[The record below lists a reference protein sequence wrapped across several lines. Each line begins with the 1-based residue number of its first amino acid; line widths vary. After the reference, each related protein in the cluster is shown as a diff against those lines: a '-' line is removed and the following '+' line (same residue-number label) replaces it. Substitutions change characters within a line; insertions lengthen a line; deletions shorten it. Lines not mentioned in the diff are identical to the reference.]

1 MIMYVLLCINAI
13 LKRGILMNTDTET
26 FKTHLKDLCDEY
38 RLHNGFNER
47 DYQTYGV
54 KRGLRNPDGT
64 GVMAGLTNICN
75 VHGFMMADGVRI
87 PDEGKLTYRGINVND
102 IVSAC
107 INENRFGF
115 EETAWLLLFG
125 SLPTEAQLARF
136 KDTLGMMR
144 ELPDNFVEDMIMK
157 SPSKDIMN
165 KLARSVLVLY
175 SFDSNPDDTSLENI
189 MRQSI
194 QLIASLPTIM
204 TYAYQVKKRA
214 FDKESMFFH
223 PVDLTLSTSQSILR
237 ALRPDMK
244 FTDSEAKLLDLCMIL
259 HAEHG
264 GGNNS
269 TFSARVLSSSGTD
282 TYSTISAAI
291 GSLKGPRH
299 GGANLRVRKMMD
311 ELKECVKDWSDE
323 EAVYQHLA
331 SIIKKEKGDGSGLIY
346 GFGHAIYT
354 LSDPRAVIL
363 KKAAGQL
370 AKEKEMTKEFELYK
384 MVESLTP
391 RVMAE
396 VKGSSKVICANVD
409 FYSGFVYDMLGIPIE
424 LFTPLFAVS
433 RIAGWCAHRIEEVT
447 YGGRIIRPAYR
458 AMAKS
463 TKYTPIADRTD
474 NI

>member
-1 MIMYVLLCINAI
+1 MTLDAVTLN
-13 LKRGILMNTDTET
+13 NTLAE
-26 FKTHLKDLCDEY
+26 LCDEY
-38 RLHNGFNER
+38 RQHNGFNSQ
-47 DYQTYGV
+47 DYLTYGV

-75 VHGFMMADGVRI
+75 VHGFLVADGERI

-102 IVSAC
+102 IVDAC
-107 INENRFGF
+107 VKEDRFGF

-125 SLPTEAQLARF
+125 SLPTKEHLEHF
-136 KDTLGMMR
+136 KQTLGHMR
-144 ELPDNFVEDMIMK
+144 ELPENFAEDMILK
-157 SPSKDIMN
+157 FPSRDIMN

-175 SFDSNPDDTSLENI
+175 SFDPNPDDTSLGNI

-204 TYAYQVKKRA
+204 TYAYQVKRRA
-214 FDKESMFFH
+214 FDKQSMFFH
-223 PVDLTLSTSQSILR
+223 PVDLSLSTSESILR

-269 TFSARVLSSSGTD
+269 TFSTRVLSSSGTD
-282 TYSTISAAI
+282 TYSAIAAAI

-299 GGANLRVRKMMD
+299 GGANLRVRSMME
-311 ELKECVKDWSDE
+311 ELKESVKDWTDE
-323 EAVYQHLA
+323 DEVSNHLA
-331 SIIKKEKGDGSGLIY
+331 SVIRKEKGDGSGLIY

-363 KKAAGQL
+363 KRVAGKI
-370 AKEKEMTKEFELYK
+370 AEEKNMIPEFELYK
-384 MVESLTP
+384 TVEKLTP
-391 RVMAE
+391 SVFE
-396 VKGSSKVICANVD
+396 KVKGNSKVICANVD
-409 FYSGFVYDMLGIPIE
+409 FYSGFVYDMLGIPSD

-458 AMAKS
+458 SMVRSK
-463 TKYTPIADRTD
+463 KYIPISERNA
-474 NI
+474 

>member
-1 MIMYVLLCINAI
+1 MNMTIDTDVL
-13 LKRGILMNTDTET
+13 KE
-26 FKTHLKDLCDEY
+26 HLKDLCAEY
-38 RLHNGFNER
+38 RRHNGFNAQ

-75 VHGFMMADGVRI
+75 VHGFMMDDGVRV
-87 PDEGKLTYRGINVND
+87 PDQGKLTYRGINVKD
-102 IVSAC
+102 IIAAC
-107 INENRFGF
+107 LNENRFGY

-125 SLPTEAQLARF
+125 SLPTSEQLGRF
-136 KDTLGMMR
+136 KQTLGGMR

-165 KLARSVLVLY
+165 KMARSVLALY
-175 SFDSNPDDTSLENI
+175 SFDDDPDNTSLENI

-214 FDKESMFFH
+214 FDRESMFFH
-223 PVDLTLSTSQSILR
+223 PIDLNLSTSESILR
-237 ALRPDMK
+237 ALRPDMC

-282 TYSTISAAI
+282 TYATVSAAI

-299 GGANLRVRKMMD
+299 GGANLRVRKMME
-311 ELKECVKDWSDE
+311 ELKKCVKDWGDE
-323 EAVYQHLA
+323 EEIYRHLSA
-331 SIIKKEKGDGSGLIY
+331 IIHKEKGDGSGLIY

-354 LSDPRAVIL
+354 LSDPRAEIL
-363 KKAAGQL
+363 KQAAGKL
-370 AKEKEMTKEFELYK
+370 AEEKEMTTEFELYK
-384 MVESLTP
+384 LVEKLTP
-391 RVMAE
+391 RVMSE

-409 FYSGFVYDMLGIPIE
+409 FFSGFIYDMLGIPSD

-458 AMAKS
+458 AMAS
-463 TKYTPIADRTD
+463 SRKYIPIGERLE
-474 NI
+474 

>member
-1 MIMYVLLCINAI
+1 MTLDAVTLN
-13 LKRGILMNTDTET
+13 NTLTE
-26 FKTHLKDLCDEY
+26 LCDEY
-38 RLHNGFNER
+38 RQHNGFNSQ
-47 DYQTYGV
+47 DYLTYGV

-75 VHGFMMADGVRI
+75 VHGFLVADGERI

-102 IVSAC
+102 IVDAC
-107 INENRFGF
+107 VKEDRFGF

-125 SLPTEAQLARF
+125 SLPTKEHLEHF
-136 KDTLGMMR
+136 KQTLGHMR
-144 ELPDNFVEDMIMK
+144 ELPENFAEDMILK
-157 SPSKDIMN
+157 FPSRDIMN

-175 SFDSNPDDTSLENI
+175 SFDPNPDDTSLGNI

-204 TYAYQVKKRA
+204 TYAYQVKRRA
-214 FDKESMFFH
+214 FDKQSMFFH
-223 PVDLTLSTSQSILR
+223 PVDLSLSTSESILR

-269 TFSARVLSSSGTD
+269 TFSTRVLSSSGTD
-282 TYSTISAAI
+282 TYSAIAAAI

-299 GGANLRVRKMMD
+299 GGANLRVRSMMED
-311 ELKECVKDWSDE
+311 LKAGVKDWTDE
-323 EAVYQHLA
+323 DEIAGYLA
-331 SIIKKEKGDGSGLIY
+331 GIIRKEHGDGSGLIY

-363 KKAAGQL
+363 KRVAGKI
-370 AKEKEMTKEFELYK
+370 AEEKNMIPEFNLYK
-384 MVESLTP
+384 TVEKLTP
-391 RVMAE
+391 SVFE
-396 VKGSSKVICANVD
+396 KVKGNSKVICANVD
-409 FYSGFVYDMLGIPIE
+409 FYSGFVYDMLGIPSD

-458 AMAKS
+458 SMVRSK
-463 TKYTPIADRTD
+463 KYIPISERNA
-474 NI
+474 

>member
-1 MIMYVLLCINAI
+1 M
-13 LKRGILMNTDTET
+13 TDKNENI
-26 FKTHLKDLCDEY
+26 KEHLTYLCDEY
-38 RLHNGFNER
+38 RRHNGFDAR

-75 VHGFMMADGVRI
+75 VHGFMMDDGIRV
-87 PDEGKLTYRGINVND
+87 PDEGKLTYRGIDVKD
-102 IVSAC
+102 IVNAC
-107 INENRFGF
+107 ISENRFGY
-115 EETAWLLLFG
+115 EEVCWLLLFG
-125 SLPTEAQLARF
+125 SLPTVEQLDRF
-136 KDTLGMMR
+136 KDTLGGLR

-165 KLARSVLVLY
+165 KLGRSVLALY
-175 SFDSNPDDTSLENI
+175 SFDDDPDDTSLENI
-189 MRQSI
+189 MKQSM

-214 FDKESMFFH
+214 FDRESMFFH
-223 PVDLTLSTSQSILR
+223 PVDLRLSTSESILR

-244 FTDSEAKLLDLCMIL
+244 FTDTEAKLLDLCMIL

-269 TFSARVLSSSGTD
+269 TFAARVLSSSCTD
-282 TYSTISAAI
+282 TYATVSAAI

-299 GGANLRVRKMMD
+299 GGANLRVRKMME
-311 ELKECVKDWSDE
+311 ELKESVTDWSDE
-323 EAVYQHLA
+323 DEIYRHLA
-331 SIIKKEKGDGSGLIY
+331 SVVRKEKGDGSGLIY

-363 KKAAGQL
+363 KRTAENL
-370 AKEKEMTKEFELYK
+370 AKEKDMTKEYELYK
-384 MVESLTP
+384 TVERITP
-391 RVMAE
+391 RVFAD
-396 VKGSSKVICANVD
+396 VKGSKKVLCANVD
-409 FYSGFVYDMLGIPIE
+409 FYSGFVYDMLGIPSD

-458 AMAKS
+458 AMAHSKE
-463 TKYTPIADRTD
+463 YTPISLR
-474 NI
+474 

>member
-1 MIMYVLLCINAI
+1 MTLDAVTLN
-13 LKRGILMNTDTET
+13 NTLAE
-26 FKTHLKDLCDEY
+26 LCDEY
-38 RLHNGFNER
+38 RQHNGFNSQ

-75 VHGFMMADGVRI
+75 VHGFLVADGERI

-102 IVSAC
+102 IVEAC
-107 INENRFGF
+107 VKENRFGF

-125 SLPTEAQLARF
+125 SLPTKEHLEHF
-136 KDTLGMMR
+136 KLTLGHMR
-144 ELPDNFVEDMIMK
+144 ELPENFAEDMILK
-157 SPSKDIMN
+157 FPSRDIMN

-175 SFDSNPDDTSLENI
+175 SFDPNPDDTSLGNI

-204 TYAYQVKKRA
+204 TYAYQVKRRA
-214 FDKESMFFH
+214 FDKQSMFFH
-223 PVDLTLSTSQSILR
+223 PIDLSLSTSESILR

-269 TFSARVLSSSGTD
+269 TFSTRVLSSSGTD
-282 TYSTISAAI
+282 TYSAIAAAI

-299 GGANLRVRKMMD
+299 GGANLRVRSMMED
-311 ELKECVKDWSDE
+311 LKAGVKDWTDE
-323 EAVYQHLA
+323 DEVADYLA
-331 SIIKKEKGDGSGLIY
+331 GIIRKEHGDGSGLIY

-363 KKAAGQL
+363 KKVAGKI
-370 AKEKEMTKEFELYK
+370 AEEKNMVAEFNLYK
-384 MVESLTP
+384 TVEKLTP
-391 RVMAE
+391 SVFE
-396 VKGSSKVICANVD
+396 KVKGNSKVICANVD
-409 FYSGFVYDMLGIPIE
+409 FYSGFVYDMLGIPSD

-458 AMAKS
+458 SMVRSK
-463 TKYTPIADRTD
+463 KYTPISERNA
-474 NI
+474 

>member
-1 MIMYVLLCINAI
+1 MAIDKELLNDR
-13 LKRGILMNTDTET
+13 LGE
-26 FKTHLKDLCDEY
+26 LCEEY
-38 RLHNGFNER
+38 RSHNGFNSQ
-47 DYQTYGV
+47 DYLTYGV

-75 VHGFMMADGVRI
+75 VHGFMMADGVRV

-102 IVSAC
+102 IISAC
-107 INENRFGF
+107 LKENRFGF

-125 SLPTEAQLARF
+125 SLPSETQLEHF
-136 KDTLGMMR
+136 KETLGSMR

-165 KLARSVLVLY
+165 KMGRSVLALY
-175 SFDSNPDDTSLENI
+175 SFDDDPDNTSLENI

-214 FDKESMFFH
+214 FDRESMFFH
-223 PVDLTLSTSQSILR
+223 PVDLTLSTSESILR
-237 ALRPDMK
+237 ALRPDMQ

-282 TYSTISAAI
+282 TYSTLSAAI

-299 GGANLRVRKMMD
+299 GGANLRVRKMMT
-311 ELKECVKDWSDE
+311 ELKECVSDWQNEQQIYD
-323 EAVYQHLA
+323 HLA
-331 SIIKKEKGDGSGLIY
+331 AVVRKEKGDGSGLIY

-354 LSDPRAVIL
+354 LSDPRAMIL
-363 KKAAGQL
+363 KQTAGKL
-370 AKEKEMTKEFELYK
+370 AEEKGMSEEFALYQT
-384 MVESLTP
+384 VERLTP
-391 RVMAE
+391 RVLEE

-409 FYSGFVYDMLGIPIE
+409 FYSGFIYDLLGIPSD

-433 RIAGWCAHRIEEVT
+433 RVAGWCAHRIEEVT

-458 AMAKS
+458 AMAKPK
-463 TKYTPIADRTD
+463 KYVPISERKG
-474 NI
+474 NVNV

>member
-1 MIMYVLLCINAI
+1 MTLDAVTLN
-13 LKRGILMNTDTET
+13 NTLAE
-26 FKTHLKDLCDEY
+26 LCDEY
-38 RLHNGFNER
+38 RQHNGFNSQ
-47 DYQTYGV
+47 DYLTYGV

-75 VHGFMMADGVRI
+75 VHGFLVADGERI

-102 IVSAC
+102 IVDAC
-107 INENRFGF
+107 VKENRFGF

-125 SLPTEAQLARF
+125 SLPTKEHLEHF
-136 KDTLGMMR
+136 KQTLGHMR
-144 ELPDNFVEDMIMK
+144 ELPENFAEDMILK
-157 SPSKDIMN
+157 FPSRDIMN

-175 SFDSNPDDTSLENI
+175 SFDPNPDDTSLGNI

-204 TYAYQVKKRA
+204 TYAYQVKRRA
-214 FDKESMFFH
+214 FDKQSMFFH
-223 PVDLTLSTSQSILR
+223 PVDLSLSTSESILR

-269 TFSARVLSSSGTD
+269 TFSTRVLSSSGTD
-282 TYSTISAAI
+282 TYSAIAAAI

-299 GGANLRVRKMMD
+299 GGANLRVRSMMED
-311 ELKECVKDWSDE
+311 LKAGVKDWTDE
-323 EAVYQHLA
+323 DEIADYLA
-331 SIIKKEKGDGSGLIY
+331 GIIRKEHGDGSGLIY

-363 KKAAGQL
+363 KRVAGKI
-370 AKEKEMTKEFELYK
+370 AEEKNMIPEFNLYK
-384 MVESLTP
+384 TVEKLTP
-391 RVMAE
+391 SVFE
-396 VKGSSKVICANVD
+396 KVKGNSKVICANVD
-409 FYSGFVYDMLGIPIE
+409 FYSGFVYDMLGIPSD

-458 AMAKS
+458 SMVRSK
-463 TKYTPIADRTD
+463 KYIPISERNA
-474 NI
+474 